1 MDYRSSADPII
12 YTHRTLNN
20 KQLEINILAGKTI
33 SKTIQSGNIPGRFH
47 MIVKQMY
54 KGMVF

>member
-1 MDYRSSADPII
+1 MDYRSSADLII

-20 KQLEINILAGKTI
+20 KQLEINILTGKTI
-33 SKTIQSGNIPGRFH
+33 GKKIQSGNIPGRFH
-47 MIVKQMY
+47 MIFKQMY